1 MDVPSR
7 ARHVRNGLPS
17 GAGCAS
23 FGALMR
29 AEELDYDLPPALI
42 AQEPAAT
49 RESARLLAM
58 ARGKGEVSHAHVPD
72 LPALLPPSLFVF
84 NDVRVIPA
92 RLRGV
97 KPSGGRFEILLIE
110 REHEAGDEETW
121 LCMARPLKSLRAGLA
136 LAVGTLSITVGER
149 VGETLLRVTL
159 RAEGGVMAALTR
171 FGELPLPPYITRA
184 AASHDDERYQTVFAR
199 APGAVAA
206 PTAGLH
212 FSEGLLAA
220 LDARG
225 HQRAF
230 VTLYVGPGTFM
241 PLSVDDLRDHPMH
254 RERYEIPE
262 ATVSAIAEAKR
273 AGRPVVAVGTTVVR
287 TLEASA
293 RTHGEVVA
301 GPGDTDLC
309 IYPPYSFRVIDGLV
323 TNFHLPRSTLL
334 ALVMAFAGIE
344 PVRAA
349 YREAVRAQYRFFSY
363 GDAMLIAP

>member
-1 MDVPSR
+1 
-7 ARHVRNGLPS
+7 
-17 GAGCAS
+17 
-23 FGALMR
+23 MR

-49 RESARLLAM
+49 REAARLLVM
-58 ARGKGEVSHAHVPD
+58 TRGKPALTHAQVPS
-72 LPALLPPSLFVF
+72 LPTLLPPSLFVF

-110 REHEAGDEETW
+110 RDGAAGDEETW
-121 LCMARPLKSLRAGLA
+121 LCMARPLKSLRAGLT
-136 LAVGTLSITVGER
+136 LSVGPLSITVGER
-149 VGETLLRVTL
+149 VGETLVRATL
-159 RAEGGVMAALTR
+159 RAGGGVMPALSR
-171 FGELPLPPYITRA
+171 VGELPLPPYIARRPEA
-184 AASHDDERYQTVFAR
+184 HDDERYQTVFAR
-199 APGAVAA
+199 TPGAVAA

-212 FSEGLLAA
+212 FSEGLLSE
-220 LDARG
+220 LEARG
-225 HQRAF
+225 HQRPF

-241 PLSVDDLRDHPMH
+241 PLSVENLRDHPMH

-262 ATVSAIAEAKR
+262 ATVQAIAAAKR
-273 AGRPVVAVGTTVVR
+273 EGRPLVAVGTTVVR
-287 TLEASA
+287 TLKACA
-293 RTHGEVVA
+293 RTHGVLVPGA
-301 GPGDTDLC
+301 GSTDLY
-309 IYPPYSFRVIDGLV
+309 IYPPYDFRVVDALV

-349 YREAVRAQYRFFSY
+349 YREAVHAQYRFFSY